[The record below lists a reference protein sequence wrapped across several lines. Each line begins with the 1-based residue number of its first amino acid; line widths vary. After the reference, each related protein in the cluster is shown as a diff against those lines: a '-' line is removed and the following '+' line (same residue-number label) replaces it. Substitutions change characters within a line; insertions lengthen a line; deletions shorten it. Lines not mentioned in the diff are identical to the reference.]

1 MKDVIINKVLE
12 KLGIDSLNA
21 MQQESQECILRG
33 RNDVVVL
40 SPTGTGKTL
49 AYLLPLVQMLDA
61 QSDEV
66 QALVVVP
73 GRELAMQ
80 SDQVL
85 KSMGA
90 GVRSQA
96 CYGGRTAMDEHRVL
110 KQNRPHIIFGT
121 PGRLNDH
128 LDKGNIDYQHIK
140 YLVID
145 EFDKCLEMGFMNEMS
160 RLLGKL
166 SNLQRRFLLSA
177 TDAEQIPQFVEMR
190 RTDRLDYLIEEEP
203 LNDRVE
209 VYRVDSPE
217 KDKLETLA
225 QLLISLGETQSIV
238 FLNYRDSVV
247 RTDEFLRKR
256 GFVTSAFHGG
266 LEQRQREDALYKFS
280 NGSSTVLVSTDLASR
295 GLDIPHI
302 ENIIHY
308 HLPAT
313 EDALVHRVGRTAR
326 WDQMGKTFFIV
337 GPEEHM
343 PEFVVDHSPLT
354 IDHWAAQKEA
364 DANNGQC
371 SMVNG
376 QCSTVPLPRMAT
388 LYIGKGKKDKI
399 SKGDIMGY
407 LCKKGGLEPSEVGR
421 IDVNDRYAYAAV
433 SRDKVQQVLRL
444 TRGEKIKGIRTV
456 VEQVR

>member
-21 MQQESQECILRG
+21 MQQESQERILRG

-49 AYLLPLVQMLDA
+49 AYLLPLVQMLDT

-80 SDQVL
+80 SNAVL
-85 KSMGA
+85 KSMGT
-90 GVRSQA
+90 GIRSQA

-110 KQNRPHIIFGT
+110 KQNRPHIVFGT

-128 LDKGNIDYQHIK
+128 LDKGNIDSQHIR

-160 RLLGKL
+160 RLVGKL
-166 SNLQRRFLLSA
+166 ANLQRRFLLSA
-177 TDAEQIPQFVEMR
+177 TDAEQIPQFVEMK

-225 QLLISLGETQSIV
+225 QLLISLGESQSIV

-280 NGSSTVLVSTDLASR
+280 NGSATVLVSTDLASR

-326 WDQMGKTFFIV
+326 WDQMGKTFFLV
-337 GPEEHM
+337 GPEEHV
-343 PEFVVDHSPLT
+343 PEFVEGNIETYSLSSQPGDGAGV
-354 IDHWAAQKEA
+354 
-364 DANNGQC
+364 C
-371 SMVNG
+371 
-376 QCSTVPLPRMAT
+376 LPRMAT

-399 SKGDIMGY
+399 SKGDIVGY
-407 LCKKGGLEPSEVGR
+407 LCKKGGLEPSEIGR

-433 SRDKVQQVLRL
+433 KREKAQQVMRL

-456 VEQVR
+456 VELVR

>member
-1 MKDVIINKVLE
+1 MKDVNINKVLE
-12 KLGIDSLNA
+12 KLNIDSLNA
-21 MQQESQECILRG
+21 MQQESQECMLRG

-40 SPTGTGKTL
+40 SPTGSGKTL

-61 QSDEV
+61 ESDEV

-80 SDQVL
+80 SNAVL
-85 KSMGA
+85 KSMGT
-90 GVRSQA
+90 GIRSQA
-96 CYGGRTAMDEHRVL
+96 CYGGRAAMDEHRML
-110 KQNRPHIIFGT
+110 KQNRPHVVFGT

-128 LDKGNIDYQHIK
+128 LDKGNIDSYHIK
-140 YLVID
+140 YIIID
-145 EFDKCLEMGFMNEMS
+145 EFDKCLEMGFLNEMS
-160 RLLGKL
+160 RLVGKL
-166 SNLQRRFLLSA
+166 TNLQRRFLLSA

-190 RTDRLDYLIEEEP
+190 RTDRLDYLIDEEP
-203 LNDRVE
+203 INDRVE
-209 VYRVDSPE
+209 VFRVDSPE
-217 KDKLETLA
+217 KDKLATLSR
-225 QLLISLGETQSIV
+225 LLLTLGDTQSIV
-238 FLNYRDSVV
+238 FLNYRDSVE
-247 RTDEFLRKR
+247 RTDEYLRKQ

-302 ENIIHY
+302 DNIIHY
-308 HLPAT
+308 HLPNT

-337 GPEEHM
+337 GPEEHL
-343 PEFVVDHSPLT
+343 PEFVEGGIKDYSLPSLSREGVGVS
-354 IDHWAAQKEA
+354 
-364 DANNGQC
+364 
-371 SMVNG
+371 
-376 QCSTVPLPRMAT
+376 LPRMAT

-399 SKGDIMGY
+399 SKGDIVGY
-407 LCKKGGLEPSEVGR
+407 LCKKGGLEPSDIGR

-433 SRDKVQQVLRL
+433 SCKMVQQVLRL

-456 VEQVR
+456 VELVR

>member
-1 MKDVIINKVLE
+1 MKDFNINKVLE

-21 MQQESQECILRG
+21 MQQESQERILRG

-49 AYLLPLVQMLDA
+49 AYLLPLIQMIDTK
-61 QSDEV
+61 SDEV

-73 GRELAMQ
+73 GRELALQ
-80 SDQVL
+80 SAQVL
-85 KSMGA
+85 KGMGT

-110 KQNRPHIIFGT
+110 KQIRPHIVFGT

-128 LDKGNIDYQHIK
+128 LDKGNIDFQHIK

-160 RLLGKL
+160 RLMGKL
-166 SNLQRRFLLSA
+166 ANLQRRFLLSA
-177 TDAEQIPQFVEMR
+177 TDAEQIPQFVEMK
-190 RTDRLDYLIEEEP
+190 RTDRLDYLIDEEP

-209 VYRVDSPE
+209 VYRVDSPV

-238 FLNYRDSVV
+238 FLNYRDSVT
-247 RTDEFLRKR
+247 RTDEYLRKR

-280 NGSSTVLVSTDLASR
+280 NGSATVLVTTDLASR

-308 HLPAT
+308 HLPST
-313 EDALVHRVGRTAR
+313 EDALIHRVGRTAR
-326 WDQMGKTFFIV
+326 WDQMGRTFFIV
-337 GPEEHM
+337 GPEEHV
-343 PEFVVDHSPLT
+343 PEYVESNIEEYLPASML
-354 IDHWAAQKEA
+354 KEGA
-364 DANNGQC
+364 EVC
-371 SMVNG
+371 
-376 QCSTVPLPRMAT
+376 LPRMST

-399 SKGDIMGY
+399 SKGDIAGF
-407 LCKKGGLEPSEVGR
+407 LCKKGGLESSDIGR
-421 IDVNDRYAYAAV
+421 IDVNDRYAYVAV

-456 VEQVR
+456 VELVR

>member
-21 MQQESQECILRG
+21 MQQESQERILRG

-49 AYLLPLVQMLDA
+49 AYLLPLVQMLDT

-85 KSMGA
+85 KGMGA

-110 KQNRPHIIFGT
+110 KQNRPHIVFGT

-128 LDKGNIDYQHIK
+128 LDKGNIDFQYIR

-160 RLLGKL
+160 RLVGKL
-166 SNLQRRFLLSA
+166 ANLQRRFLLSA
-177 TDAEQIPQFVEMR
+177 TDAEQIPQFVEMK

-225 QLLISLGETQSIV
+225 QLLISLGESQSIV

-280 NGSSTVLVSTDLASR
+280 NGSATVLVSTDLASR

-326 WDQMGKTFFIV
+326 WDQMGKTFFLV
-337 GPEEHM
+337 GPEEHV
-343 PEFVVDHSPLT
+343 PEFVEGNIETYSLSSQPGDGAGV
-354 IDHWAAQKEA
+354 
-364 DANNGQC
+364 C
-371 SMVNG
+371 
-376 QCSTVPLPRMAT
+376 LPRMAT

-399 SKGDIMGY
+399 SKGDIVGY
-407 LCKKGGLEPSEVGR
+407 LCKKGGLEPSEIGR

-433 SRDKVQQVLRL
+433 KREKAQQVMRL

-456 VEQVR
+456 VELVR

>member
-1 MKDVIINKVLE
+1 MKDVNINKVLE

-21 MQQESQECILRG
+21 MQQESMECMFRG

-40 SPTGTGKTL
+40 SPTGSGKTL
-49 AYLLPLVQMLDA
+49 AYLLPLVQMLNA
-61 QSDEV
+61 ESDEV

-80 SDQVL
+80 SDAVL
-85 KSMGA
+85 KSMGT
-90 GVRSQA
+90 GIRSQA
-96 CYGGRTAMDEHRVL
+96 CYGGRAAMDEHRVL
-110 KQNRPHIIFGT
+110 KQNRPHVVFGT

-128 LDKGNIDYQHIK
+128 LDKGNIDSHLIK
-140 YLVID
+140 YIVID

-160 RLLGKL
+160 RLVGKL
-166 SNLQRRFLLSA
+166 TSLQRRFLLSA

-190 RTDRLDYLIEEEP
+190 RTDRLDYLIDEEP

-217 KDKLETLA
+217 KDKLATLA
-225 QLLISLGETQSIV
+225 QLLMMLGDTQSIV
-238 FLNYRDSVV
+238 FLNYRDSVE
-247 RTDEFLRKR
+247 RTDEYLREQ
-256 GFVTSAFHGG
+256 GFVTSVFHGG
-266 LEQRQREDALYKFS
+266 MEQRQREDALYKFS
-280 NGSSTVLVSTDLASR
+280 NGSATVLVSTDLASR

-308 HLPAT
+308 HLPSS

-343 PEFVVDHSPLT
+343 PEFVNACPPYALAPS
-354 IDHWAAQKEA
+354 
-364 DANNGQC
+364 C
-371 SMVNG
+371 
-376 QCSTVPLPRMAT
+376 VPPVASVLRPSGSSLLPPQPRMST

-399 SKGDIMGY
+399 SKGDIVGF
-407 LCKKGGLEPSEVGR
+407 LCKKGGVEPSEIGR
-421 IDVNDRYAYAAV
+421 IDVNDRYAYVAV
-433 SRDKVQQVLRL
+433 KREKVQQVLRL
-444 TRGEKIKGIRTV
+444 TQGEKIKGIRTV
-456 VEQVR
+456 VELVK

>member
-49 AYLLPLVQMLDA
+49 AYLLPLVQMLDT

-128 LDKGNIDYQHIK
+128 LDKGNIDFQHIK

-225 QLLISLGETQSIV
+225 KLLISLGETQSIV

-343 PEFVVDHSPLT
+343 PEFV
-354 IDHWAAQKEA
+354 E
-364 DANNGQC
+364 
-371 SMVNG
+371 VNIEEYSLSSLFREG
-376 QCSTVPLPRMAT
+376 AGVSLPRMAT

>member
-1 MKDVIINKVLE
+1 MKDVQINKVLE

-21 MQQESQECILRG
+21 MQQEAQECILRG

-49 AYLLPLVQMLDA
+49 AYLLPLVQMIDA
-61 QSDEV
+61 ESDEV
-66 QALVVVP
+66 QTLVIVP

-80 SDQVL
+80 SDAVL
-85 KSMGA
+85 KSMGT
-90 GVRSQA
+90 GIRSQA
-96 CYGGRTAMDEHRVL
+96 CYGGRAAMDEHRVL
-110 KQNRPHIIFGT
+110 KQNRPHVVFGT

-128 LDKGNIDYQHIK
+128 LDKGNIDSHLIK
-140 YLVID
+140 YIVID

-160 RLLGKL
+160 RLVGKL
-166 SNLQRRFLLSA
+166 TSLQRRFLLSA

-190 RTDRLDYLIEEEP
+190 RTDRLDYLIDEEP

-217 KDKLETLA
+217 KDKLDTLA
-225 QLLISLGETQSIV
+225 RLLKTLGDTQSIV
-238 FLNYRDSVV
+238 FLNYRDSVE
-247 RTDEFLRKR
+247 RTDEYLREQ

-266 LEQRQREDALYKFS
+266 MEQRQREDALYKFS
-280 NGSSTVLVSTDLASR
+280 NGSATVLVSTDLASR

-308 HLPAT
+308 HLPSS

-343 PEFVVDHSPLT
+343 PEFVNACPPYALAPS
-354 IDHWAAQKEA
+354 
-364 DANNGQC
+364 C
-371 SMVNG
+371 
-376 QCSTVPLPRMAT
+376 VPPVASVLRPSGSSLLPPQPRMST

-399 SKGDIMGY
+399 SKGDIVGF
-407 LCKKGGLEPSEVGR
+407 LCKKGGVEPSEIGR
-421 IDVNDRYAYAAV
+421 IDVNDRYAYVAV
-433 SRDKVQQVLRL
+433 KREKVQQVLRL
-444 TRGEKIKGIRTV
+444 TQGEKIKGIRTV
-456 VEQVR
+456 VELVK